1 MLCLFSSSRGFPY
14 PALSEIY
21 RQSLQEA
28 GAAQY
33 PEEEN
38 TIQQALAWEDF
49 SSYIRLDFF
58 PQEESLYA
66 LWQEEGRYV
75 SAARI
80 EPYRDGWL
88 LSGLETAPDFR
99 GKGYASALL
108 SSLLETL
115 EEQGVQ
121 KVYSH
126 VRKENH
132 PSLAVHKRAGF
143 VIFKDS
149 AVYLDGSADSCS
161 YTLLKILEKKE
172 KMLDIWPFP

>member
-14 PALSEIY
+14 PALSDIY
-21 RQSLQEA
+21 QQSLQEA

-33 PEEEN
+33 PEEAESL
-38 TIQQALAWEDF
+38 QQALAWEDF

-58 PQEESLYA
+58 PQEKSLYA
-66 LWQEEGRYV
+66 LWQETGRYV

-80 EPYRDGWL
+80 EPYRDGCL

-99 GKGYASALL
+99 GRGYATALL
-108 SSLLETL
+108 NSLWAVL
-115 EEQGVQ
+115 GDRGIQ

-132 PSLAVHKRAGF
+132 PSLAVHITVGF
-143 VIFKDS
+143 VIFRDS
-149 AVYLDGSADSCS
+149 AIYLDGSADNRS
-161 YTLLKILEKKE
+161 YTLLKKIT
-172 KMLDIWPFP
+172 DF

>member
-33 PEEEN
+33 PEEADSVRE
-38 TIQQALAWEDF
+38 ALAWEDF

-66 LWQEEGRYV
+66 LWQEKGRYV

-80 EPYRDGWL
+80 EPYRDGCL

-99 GKGYASALL
+99 GRGYASALL
-108 SSLLETL
+108 DSLLEVL
-115 EEQGVQ
+115 KERGIQRA
-121 KVYSH
+121 YSH
-126 VRKENH
+126 VRKENR
-132 PSLAVHKRAGF
+132 PSLAVHQKAGF

-149 AVYLDGSADSCS
+149 AVYLDGSADNRSD
-161 YTLLKILEKKE
+161 TLLKILVKKQ
-172 KMLDIWPFP
+172 KNA